1 MKSGALGKN
10 TSGVEIS
17 NFSSHGIWLF
27 SGNKE
32 FFLSYD
38 EFPWFKDVAISRILN
53 VEEPMPGHFYW
64 PDLDVDVSVDSIEHP
79 ERFPLMSRTRA
90 DGGLEGAY

>member
-17 NFSSHGIWLF
+17 NISSHGIWLF

-53 VEEPMPGHFYW
+53 VEEPMPGHFFLSF
-64 PDLDVDVSVDSIEHP
+64 PRSSVGMHTVWGS
-79 ERFPLMSRTRA
+79 
-90 DGGLEGAY
+90 